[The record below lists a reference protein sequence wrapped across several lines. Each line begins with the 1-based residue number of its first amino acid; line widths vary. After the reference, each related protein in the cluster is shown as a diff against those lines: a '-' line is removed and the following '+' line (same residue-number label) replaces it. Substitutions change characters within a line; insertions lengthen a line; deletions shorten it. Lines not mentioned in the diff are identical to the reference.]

1 MKMHTGYWNTV
12 EIELNSN
19 PDYMDVIEKY
29 LKDNKLKD
37 LPVPEGVP
45 DEPEAAFVYIEKT
58 EFRNKHKFFS
68 KVKTDVYADSIARV
82 LKGGG
87 HLAPVKV
94 EASGP
99 QEDSPPKMEATT
111 PTKKIKLPKIGE

>member
-12 EIELNSN
+12 EIELKSN

-45 DEPEAAFVYIEKT
+45 NEPEAAFVYIEKT
-58 EFRNKHKFFS
+58 LRKFH
-68 KVKTDVYADSIARV
+68 
-82 LKGGG
+82 G
-87 HLAPVKV
+87 HHNLDNLSQRSTL
-94 EASGP
+94 E
-99 QEDSPPKMEATT
+99 
-111 PTKKIKLPKIGE
+111 KLPLCWQMQYLSSILMSSQVRRSSIPANILPLSFRVRSYPS